1 MVPVKELH
9 QPIFD
14 VKYRLSLGDLVEL
27 HYAVLAYSDL
37 EAANQPEM
45 PKMPKKPRGR

>member
-9 QPIFD
+9 QPLFD

-27 HYAVLAYSDL
+27 HVAVLAYADL
-37 EAANQPEM
+37 EAANQPKTPNM
-45 PKMPKKPRGR
+45 PKPRRGL